1 MAARFEDVS
10 EGQEIPPFVVENL
23 TRTDLVRY
31 AGASGD
37 FNPIH
42 HDEEFARM
50 AGNPTVFGHGM
61 LTAGFVARCL
71 TDFVGVEN
79 LRRYKVRFATRVW
92 PGDTI
97 TCSGRVTRRYEEGG
111 EKRIDGELFARTQK
125 GETAVSG
132 TFTAALP
139 SRG

>member
-1 MAARFEDVS
+1 MVRFFEDVR
-10 EGQEIPPFVVENL
+10 EGEEIPAFVVEHL

-42 HDEEFARM
+42 HDEEFARA
-50 AGNPTVFGHGM
+50 AGNPSVFGHGM
-61 LTAGFVARCL
+61 LTAGFVGKCI
-71 TDFVGVEN
+71 TDFVGVEG

-97 TCSGRVTRRYEEGG
+97 TCTGRVTRKYEEAG
-111 EKRIDGELFARTQK
+111 ERRIDGEVVATNQK
-125 GETAVSG
+125 GEAAVTG

>member
-1 MAARFEDVS
+1 MTTFDDVR
-10 EGQEIPPFVVENL
+10 EGQEIPPFVLDGL

-42 HDEEFARM
+42 HDEEFAKM

-61 LTAGFVARCL
+61 LTAGLVAKCV
-71 TDFVGVEN
+71 TDFVGPEN

-97 TCSGRVTRRYEEGG
+97 TCKGKVTRKYDEAG
-111 EKRIDGELFARTQK
+111 ERRIDGELVALRQT
-125 GETAVSG
+125 GEVAVSG

-139 SRG
+139 ARK